1 MSSHK
6 GFATAFFAAFAVFA
20 LALLVSTVLVSDSGF
35 ENYQLESRIARER
48 FEDAR
53 DLANWTQ
60 EDAIV
65 DAAFAHACNSA
76 DFCVDYSNRVSSYW
90 SESRGVLNDS
100 VVNVSFAGVPS
111 CSRNQV
117 TPQLLTFSVGFADR
131 LFVSSKNTA
140 KNASFSFAKTGS
152 VAATPG
158 GQNVVVTIDGT
169 GTSFSY
175 DCPPGGGDDDE

>member
-1 MSSHK
+1 MTSYK

-20 LALLVSTVLVSDSGF
+20 LAMLVSTVLVSDSGF
-35 ENYQLESRIARER
+35 ENYQLESRIAGER

-53 DLANWTQ
+53 DLANATQ

-76 DFCVDYSNRVSSYW
+76 DFCVDYLSRVSPYW
-90 SESRGVLNDS
+90 SESRGGLNDS
-100 VVNVSFAGVPS
+100 VANASFAGVPS

-131 LFVSSKNTA
+131 LSAISKNTE
-140 KNASFSFAKTGS
+140 KNASFAFAKTGS
-152 VAATPG
+152 VVGTPG
-158 GQNVVVTIDGT
+158 GQNVVVTVTET

-175 DCPPGGGDDDE
+175 DCPGEGEEEG